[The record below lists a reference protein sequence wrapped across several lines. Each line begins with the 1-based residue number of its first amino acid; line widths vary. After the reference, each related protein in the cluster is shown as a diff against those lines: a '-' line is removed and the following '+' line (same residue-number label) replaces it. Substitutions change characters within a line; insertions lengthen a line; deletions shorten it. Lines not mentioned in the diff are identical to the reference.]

1 MTQLSKYFSLTEL
14 TVSQSAARRGM
25 KNIPFGKQ
33 LDNLRGTAEKMDAIR
48 EMLGKPV
55 LVSSGYRNAEVNAL
69 VGGSKTSAHCHGLA
83 VDFTCPGYGSPLAVA
98 KAVLASGIEF
108 DQLIHEYGAWVHIGF
123 AEPGKPSRRQLLTI
137 TKRGTQLGLL

>member
-14 TVSQSAARRGM
+14 VVSQSAARRGL

-33 LDNLRGTAEKMDAIR
+33 LDNLRSTAEKMDAIR

-69 VGGSKTSAHCHGLA
+69 VGGSKTSAHMQGLG
-83 VDFTCPGYGSPLAVA
+83 VDFTCPGYGNPLAVA
-98 KAVLASGIEF
+98 KAVLAMGVEF

-137 TKRGTQLGLL
+137 NKRGTLAGLQ

>member
-1 MTQLSKYFSLTEL
+1 MTQLSKYFSLPEL
-14 TVSQSAARRGM
+14 VVSQSAARRGL

-33 LDNLRGTAEKMDAIR
+33 LDNLRSTAEKMDAIR

-69 VGGSKTSAHCHGLA
+69 VGGSKTSAHLQGLA

-98 KAVLASGIEF
+98 KAILASGIEF
-108 DQLIHEYGAWVHIGF
+108 DQLIHEFGSWVHIGF
-123 AEPGKPSRRQLLTI
+123 AEPGKPSRRQTLTI
-137 TKRGTQLGLL
+137 NKRGTQLGLL

>member
-1 MTQLSKYFSLTEL
+1 MTQLSKYFSLPEL
-14 TVSQSAARRGM
+14 VVSQSAARRGL

-33 LDNLRGTAEKMDAIR
+33 LENLRQTAQRMDAIR

-98 KAVLASGIEF
+98 KAILASGIEF

-123 AEPGKPSRRQLLTI
+123 AEPGKPSRKQTLTI
-137 TKRGTQLGLL
+137 NKRGTLAGLQ